1 MKVNEAVE
9 RLKPALKGKYIAEK
23 LEHLYLDEIMARAEL
38 RAPGQQLMSV
48 GMVLGVIKE
57 VDDWI
62 YKVIVRLGFDEKSAG
77 IWRDNFHR
85 DAMSAIDKSAQYY
98 NTSKLYRR

>member
-23 LEHLYLDEIMARAEL
+23 MEHIYLDEIITRAEM
-38 RAPGQQLMSV
+38 RNHGDSLMSV
-48 GMVLGVIKE
+48 GMVRGVIKE

-62 YKVIVRLGFDEKSAG
+62 YKVIVRLGFDEKSAK

-85 DAMSAIDKSAQYY
+85 DAMSAIDKSAQLY
-98 NTSKLYRR
+98 NVSRLYRG